1 MYITGPQRWAG
12 RQRWSIATRKSA
24 SIFAALAAI
33 ATATWMAGR
42 KEKHGQRWSLAAA
55 LKKLWVPIS
64 VKRIALLHFS
74 KNGMHTAMF
83 LLNIEKGNPGIG
95 SFTRESIYSKHL
107 RGITA

>member
-55 LKKLWVPIS
+55 WKKLWVPIS
-64 VKRIALLHFS
+64 VKRVALLHFS
-74 KNGMHTAMF
+74 KNGMRTAIS
-83 LLNIEKGNPGIG
+83 LSNLEKGNPRTDCL
-95 SFTRESIYSKHL
+95 TRESTYSK
-107 RGITA
+107 AS